1 MNNLVRFVLS
11 SPRFLAFGFLVA
23 FFSSFGQTYFIAI
36 SGAEIRAAFDLSHGD
51 FGAIY
56 SVGTL
61 SSAALLI
68 WAGRKVD
75 DVDLRPYTA
84 VVCFG
89 LALACLGMSNVG
101 AAIWLFPVIF
111 ALRFTGQG
119 LMSHISTVAMARYF
133 DAHRGKAISIAGMG
147 YPVGEAL
154 LPFAAVTLIAA
165 MGWREMWGG
174 IGILLAVGLVPLML
188 WLLRGHGERHQKLEQ
203 ELSASAETR
212 EAGHRWSRRHVLRDP
227 RFYVL
232 LPTYLAPAF
241 VTTGFFFHQV
251 HLVDSKGWEMSWFAA
266 MFVVFAAGQIVASLG
281 AGMLVDR
288 FSAVRLLKFEL
299 ITNLIALSIIAAFSS
314 PWAAVPFMLFIG
326 MTSGIC
332 GVTHSAMWAEIYGVH
347 HLGAIKALGTALMV
361 VSSAL
366 SPPFMGW
373 AIDAGVSMEMI
384 AVSCGIYCAIASL
397 LAAFV
402 FPRMKPLEERWT
414 TG

>member
-1 MNNLVRFVLS
+1 MNIFRFIMS

-23 FFSSFGQTYFIAI
+23 FFSSFGQTYFIAL

-51 FGAIY
+51 FGGIY

-68 WAGRKVD
+68 WAGRKID
-75 DVDLRPYTA
+75 DVDLRPYTC
-84 VVCFG
+84 VVCIG
-89 LALACLGMSNVG
+89 LAIACLGMANVPS
-101 AAIWLFPVIF
+101 AIWLFPIIF
-111 ALRFTGQG
+111 GLRFTGQG

-133 DAHRGKAISIAGMG
+133 DAHRGKAISIAGVG
-147 YPVGEAL
+147 YPAGEAL
-154 LPFAAVTLIAA
+154 LPFIAVSLIAT
-165 MGWREMWGG
+165 MGWREMWSA

-188 WLLRGHGERHQKLEQ
+188 WLLRGHKERHRQLEQ
-203 ELSASAETR
+203 ELSASTEAR

-251 HLVDSKGWEMSWFAA
+251 HLVESKSWEMSWFAA
-266 MFVVFAAGQIVASLG
+266 MFVVFAVGQIAASLV
-281 AGMLVDR
+281 AGVLVDR
-288 FSAVRLLKFEL
+288 YSAVRLLRFEL
-299 ITNLIALSIIAAFSS
+299 LTNLIALGIIAAFSA
-314 PWAAVPFMLFIG
+314 PWAAAPFMLFIG

-402 FPRMKPLEERWT
+402 FPRMKPLEERWP